1 MKNLVKITFF
11 STFLALILAVTA
23 LPQSRKPVKYPLGFR
38 HEMSRDSAISVLQS
52 LGAGIIHKSDRAIHA
67 GYNKE
72 FYGVKVSEIDLQFS
86 DDKLKGVTLKT
97 EGLESDEEQARR
109 LQKFTDIIKSKYD
122 VYERSNGPS
131 IDSTTDIK
139 TRFVSRYQDGS
150 YEILIYSYYLNDKY
164 YLSLNFEKFF

>member
-1 MKNLVKITFF
+1 MKNLVKITLF
-11 STFLALILAVTA
+11 SAFLALFIAVTA
-23 LPQSRKPVKYPLGFR
+23 LAQSRKPVKYPLGLR
-38 HEMSRDSAISVLQS
+38 HEMNRDSSITVLHS
-52 LGAGIIHKSDRAIHA
+52 LGAVIIHKSDRAIHA
-67 GYNKE
+67 VYNKE

-86 DDKLKGVTLKT
+86 DDKLKAVTLKT
-97 EGLESDEEQARR
+97 EGLESDEEQIQR
-109 LQKFTDIIKSKYD
+109 LQKFTDIIKSKYN
-122 VYERSNGPS
+122 VYERSNGSS